1 MVKDEGDGLVFNV
14 EEARDQTRRFLT
26 DRLIKVQFMKEKLT
40 SVWRPNFG
48 VTIKEVDSGLFPFYF
63 FPCGGFQ

>member
-1 MVKDEGDGLVFNV
+1 MVLGLVV
-14 EEARDQTRRFLT
+14 AKK
-26 DRLIKVQFMKEKLT
+26 LIKVQFMKEKLT